1 MLRFLIRD
9 ALQWDKSKFESMKK
23 KNWNY
28 LYSNIFHFLDFF
40 FNLNLFQVLQFEF
53 ELFNF

>member
-9 ALQWDKSKFESMKK
+9 ALQWDKSKFELMKK

-40 FNLNLFQVLQFEF
+40 LI
-53 ELFNF
+53 